1 MSCQKCVKDAQ
12 QYHLLAYFHL
22 LFLLLYF
29 AQHVR
34 SEFRASLKLTVNAAR
49 TSVQI
54 CNLMHAKM
62 IKKIIIN

>member
-1 MSCQKCVKDAQ
+1 MDAQ

-22 LFLLLYF
+22 LFLLLRF
-29 AQHVR
+29 THHVR

-54 CNLMHAKM
+54 CNLLHAEK
-62 IKKIIIN
+62 IKKKGN